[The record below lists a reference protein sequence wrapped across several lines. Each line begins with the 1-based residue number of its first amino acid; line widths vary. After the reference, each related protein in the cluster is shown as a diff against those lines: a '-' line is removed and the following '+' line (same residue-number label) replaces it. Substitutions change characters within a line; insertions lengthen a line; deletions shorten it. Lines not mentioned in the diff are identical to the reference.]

1 MSSNNRTQLLPCA
14 SFLLLFKAFS
24 DMISQ
29 PVFLASSLVVDVE
42 DWLQWGEKMEGWRPV
57 EWLLTAVEGGM
68 AEQGVIMRM
77 DRREEIRE

>member
-1 MSSNNRTQLLPCA
+1 M
-14 SFLLLFKAFS
+14 
-24 DMISQ
+24 
-29 PVFLASSLVVDVE
+29 
-42 DWLQWGEKMEGWRPV
+42 